1 MTLTKRRKITPAE
14 LEAEIAAVRRAW
26 RVSQPKPDTLPKWFT
41 AAVTGAFKASRP
53 WYRTPTAHAMH
64 LLYSA
69 GYQPLFDHLGT
80 VTASSNRQIAIGE
93 PYETSITIDR
103 AREQAARLAELLG
116 CDWSVSL
123 ISWHYPGRTIRVAFS
138 EGPQRQLL
146 EAPKPITA
154 GVAYRRALEEGKP

>member
-1 MTLTKRRKITPAE
+1 MTLTKRRKITPSE

-26 RVSQPKPDTLPKWFT
+26 RVSQPKPDTLPRWFT
-41 AAVTGAFKASRP
+41 SAVRDAFRTRRP

-80 VTASSNRQIAIGE
+80 VTARDKQIAIGE

-103 AREQAARLAELLG
+103 ARDQAARLAELLG
-116 CDWSVSL
+116 CTSSVSL
-123 ISWHYPGRTIRVAFS
+123 ISWHFPGRTIRVAFS
-138 EGPQRQLL
+138 EGLQQQLPSI
-146 EAPKPITA
+146 AKPLTA
-154 GVAYRRALEEGKP
+154 GVAYRRALEEGKR